1 MIEVVDEMRTLPA
14 VEQTIRVLVV
24 DDTDHVRRML
34 TTMLA
39 VDGFE
44 VVGSA
49 ADGPGALEAA
59 AAHSPDVVVVDYRM
73 PRMDGLECARRLKQD
88 RPDQHVIVY
97 TAFIDEDLER
107 QAAEIGV
114 ALCLGKVEGL
124 GPLEQEIRR
133 LVR

>member
-1 MIEVVDEMRTLPA
+1 VRTLLG
-14 VEQTIRVLVV
+14 VEQGIRVLVV

-49 ADGPGALEAA
+49 ADGPAAVSAA
-59 AAHSPDVVVVDYRM
+59 AESDPDVVVVDYRM
-73 PRMDGLECARRLKQD
+73 PRMDGLETARRLKEQ
-88 RPDQHVIVY
+88 RPGQHVILY
-97 TAFIDEDLER
+97 TAFIDPELE
-107 QAAEIGV
+107 QAAADIGV

-124 GPLEQEIRR
+124 APLEQEIRR

>member
-1 MIEVVDEMRTLPA
+1 MVDSP
-14 VEQTIRVLVV
+14 IRVLVV
-24 DDTDHVRRML
+24 DDTDHVRKML
-34 TTMLA
+34 ATMLA
-39 VDGFE
+39 VDGFD

-49 ADGPGALEAA
+49 GDGPTALAA
-59 AAHSPDVVVVDYRM
+59 AAEHEPDVVVVDYRM
-73 PRMDGLECARRLKQD
+73 PRMDGLETARRLKEH

-107 QAAEIGV
+107 AAADIGV

-133 LVR
+133 LVK

>member
-1 MIEVVDEMRTLPA
+1 MNDLRTLPA

-49 ADGPGALEAA
+49 ADGLTAIAA
-59 AAHSPDVVVVDYRM
+59 AAEHDPDVVVVDFRM
-73 PRMDGLECARRLKQD
+73 PRMDGLETARRMKEQ
-88 RPDQHVIVY
+88 RPGQHVIVY
-97 TAFIDEDLER
+97 TAFIDEELEK

-114 ALCLGKVEGL
+114 ALCMGKAEGL

>member
-1 MIEVVDEMRTLPA
+1 MVVRTLPG

-34 TTMLA
+34 TTMLS
-39 VDGFE
+39 VDGFD

-49 ADGPGALEAA
+49 ADGPGALSAA
-59 AAHSPDVVVVDYRM
+59 VEHQPDVVVVDYRM
-73 PRMDGLECARRLKQD
+73 PRMDGLETARRLKEQ
-88 RPDQHVIVY
+88 RPDQHVILY
-97 TAFIDEDLER
+97 TAFIDPELEKE
-107 QAAEIGV
+107 AANIGV

-124 GPLEQEIRR
+124 APLEQEIRR

>member
-1 MIEVVDEMRTLPA
+1 VSDVNTLPT

-49 ADGPGALEAA
+49 SDGPSALSAA
-59 AAHSPDVVVVDYRM
+59 AEHTPDVVVVDYRM
-73 PRMDGLECARRLKQD
+73 PRMDGLETARRLKEH
-88 RPDQHVIVY
+88 RPEQHVILY
-97 TAFIDEDLER
+97 TAFIDESLEHD
-107 QAAEIGV
+107 AAEIGV

>member
-1 MIEVVDEMRTLPA
+1 MTQVPTLRP
-14 VEQTIRVLVV
+14 VQESIRVLVV

-49 ADGPGALEAA
+49 ADGPTAVAA
-59 AAHSPDVVVVDYRM
+59 AAEHMPDVVVVDYRM
-73 PRMDGLECARRLKQD
+73 PRMDGLETAKRMKEH

-97 TAFIDEDLER
+97 TAFIDEDLEK

-114 ALCLGKVEGL
+114 ALCLGKVEGI

>member
-1 MIEVVDEMRTLPA
+1 MTKVRTLRGVDES
-14 VEQTIRVLVV
+14 IRVLVV

-44 VVGSA
+44 VVASA
-49 ADGPGALEAA
+49 SDGPGAVAA
-59 AAHSPDVVVVDYRM
+59 AAEHAPDVVVVDYRM
-73 PRMDGLECARRLKQD
+73 PRMDGLETARRLKDQ

-97 TAFIDEDLER
+97 TAFIDEDLEK

>member
-1 MIEVVDEMRTLPA
+1 MPTLPA
-14 VEQTIRVLVV
+14 VEQSIRVLVV

-49 ADGPGALEAA
+49 ADGPTAIDAA
-59 AAHSPDVVVVDYRM
+59 ADHSPDVVVVDYRM
-73 PRMDGLECARRLKQD
+73 PSMDGLETARRLKEH
-88 RPDQHVIVY
+88 RPELHVIVY
-97 TAFIDEDLER
+97 TAFIDEELEK
-107 QAAEIGV
+107 AAADIGV
-114 ALCLGKVEGL
+114 AICVGKVEGL

>member
-1 MIEVVDEMRTLPA
+1 
-14 VEQTIRVLVV
+14 
-24 DDTDHVRRML
+24 ML
-34 TTMLA
+34 ATMLA

-49 ADGPGALEAA
+49 ADGPSALTAA
-59 AAHSPDVVVVDYRM
+59 ADHEPDVVVVDFRM
-73 PRMDGLECARRLKQD
+73 PRMDGLETARRLKEQ

-107 QAAEIGV
+107 EAAEIGV
-114 ALCLGKVEGL
+114 AICMGKVEGL

>member
-1 MIEVVDEMRTLPA
+1 MPTLPP
-14 VEQTIRVLVV
+14 VEQSIRVLVV

-49 ADGPGALEAA
+49 ADGPTAIDAA
-59 AAHSPDVVVVDYRM
+59 ADHKPDVVVVDYRM
-73 PRMDGLECARRLKQD
+73 PSMDGLETARRLKEHRSD
-88 RPDQHVIVY
+88 LHVIVY
-97 TAFIDEDLER
+97 TAFIDEELEK
-107 QAAEIGV
+107 AAADIGV
-114 ALCLGKVEGL
+114 AICVGKVEGL

>member
-1 MIEVVDEMRTLPA
+1 MD
-14 VEQTIRVLVV
+14 QTIRVLVV

-39 VDGFE
+39 VDGFD

-49 ADGPGALEAA
+49 ADGPTALSAA
-59 AAHSPDVVVVDYRM
+59 AEHEPDVVVVDYRM
-73 PRMDGLECARRLKQD
+73 PRMDGLETARRLKEH
-88 RPDQHVIVY
+88 RPAQHVIVY
-97 TAFIDEDLER
+97 TAFIDEELEK

-124 GPLEQEIRR
+124 GPLEHEIRR

>member
-1 MIEVVDEMRTLPA
+1 
-14 VEQTIRVLVV
+14 VEHTIRVLVV

-39 VDGFE
+39 VDGFD

-49 ADGPGALEAA
+49 ADGAGAIAA
-59 AAHSPDVVVVDYRM
+59 AAEHAPDVVVVDYRM
-73 PRMDGLECARRLKQD
+73 PAMDGLETARRLKEH

-97 TAFIDEDLER
+97 TAFIDEELER
-107 QAAEIGV
+107 AAAEIGV
-114 ALCLGKVEGL
+114 ALCLGKVEGI

>member
-1 MIEVVDEMRTLPA
+1 MPTLPA

-49 ADGPGALEAA
+49 ADGPTAIDAA
-59 AAHSPDVVVVDYRM
+59 ADHSPDVVVVDYRM
-73 PRMDGLECARRLKQD
+73 PSMDGLETARRLKEQ
-88 RPDQHVIVY
+88 RPELHVIVY
-97 TAFIDEDLER
+97 TAFIDEELEK
-107 QAAEIGV
+107 QAADIGV
-114 ALCLGKVEGL
+114 AICVGKVEGL

>member
-1 MIEVVDEMRTLPA
+1 M
-14 VEQTIRVLVV
+14 EQTIRVLVV

-39 VDGFE
+39 VDGFD

-49 ADGPGALEAA
+49 PDGPGAIEAA
-59 AAHSPDVVVVDYRM
+59 AAHAPDVVVVDYRM
-73 PRMDGLECARRLKQD
+73 PAMDGLETARRLKEH
-88 RPDQHVIVY
+88 RPEQHVIVY

-114 ALCLGKVEGL
+114 ALCLGKVEGI